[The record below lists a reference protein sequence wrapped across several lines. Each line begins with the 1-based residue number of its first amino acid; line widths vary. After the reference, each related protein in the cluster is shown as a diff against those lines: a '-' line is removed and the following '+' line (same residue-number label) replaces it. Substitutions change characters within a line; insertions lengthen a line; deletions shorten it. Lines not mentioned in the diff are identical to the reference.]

1 MRRFDAKH
9 RCPSILTVAEAA
21 GSPLPSVGRCLRG
34 AIDRRRLA
42 HQGRDRNS
50 PAVLAVEEGLVQNT
64 TILLSDDNSA
74 VLEHVGKMLEKE
86 KEFKVVG
93 AISDGTVVVREYLRL
108 RPDVI
113 ILDISMGDVSGIDIA
128 QDLRDSGC
136 RAKII
141 FLTVHED
148 SDFLNAGIGA
158 GGSAYVVK
166 SRLNQDLLSAI
177 DAVLSNKL
185 FVSPNL
191 LY

>member
-1 MRRFDAKH
+1 M
-9 RCPSILTVAEAA
+9 
-21 GSPLPSVGRCLRG
+21 
-34 AIDRRRLA
+34 
-42 HQGRDRNS
+42 
-50 PAVLAVEEGLVQNT
+50 QNT

-74 VLEHVGKMLEKE
+74 VLDHVGKMLERE
-86 KEFKVVG
+86 KDYKVIG
-93 AISDGTVVVREYLRL
+93 AISDGTTVVREYLRL

-148 SDFLNAGIGA
+148 ADFLNAGLGA

-166 SRLNQDLLSAI
+166 SRLNKDLLFAI
-177 DAVLSNKL
+177 HAVLSNRL
-185 FVSPNL
+185 FVSPTL
-191 LY
+191 LYE